1 MQSIPVS
8 NGISGD
14 AGVGGGLRHTVVG
27 EQPRGLCC
35 VWSSPHLVQR
45 APMRTAARV
54 QSGLCWCGCDAG
66 YCATIVGRRGDG
78 GSAGMVGMALAAVGG
93 AMHKAGTVCTFFCG
107 DHGGGGADGIFE
119 LLAGNTA
126 AMAGTACFSF
136 GGDHGGEGADGKYVL
151 AGMVAEARTAFSSF
165 GGEHGGDGGD
175 ARRRREHGGGGA
187 DGNFLAGSTAT
198 ETRTACIFFWR
209 GPRRRR
215 QGRHIFLLAG
225 STAAKAGTASFVF
238 WQRHGG
244 GYTASTTGSTSGQTS
259 APPL

>member
-1 MQSIPVS
+1 
-8 NGISGD
+8 
-14 AGVGGGLRHTVVG
+14 
-27 EQPRGLCC
+27 
-35 VWSSPHLVQR
+35 
-45 APMRTAARV
+45 MRTAARV

-126 AMAGTACFSF
+126 AMAGT
-136 GGDHGGEGADGKYVL
+136 HGGGGSTA
-151 AGMVAEARTAFSSF
+151 AEARTAI
-165 GGEHGGDGGD
+165 
-175 ARRRREHGGGGA
+175 
-187 DGNFLAGSTAT
+187 FLAGSTAT

-225 STAAKAGTASFVF
+225 STAAEAGTASLFSTGSSAEEARTAYSLF
-238 WQRHGG
+238 WQGEQILFFG
-244 GYTASTTGSTSGQTS
+244 SGTAEVNGIDDEIYERADFRSASLVATATTTVNFRRD
-259 APPL
+259 LL

>member
-1 MQSIPVS
+1 MY
-8 NGISGD
+8 
-14 AGVGGGLRHTVVG
+14 RHV
-27 EQPRGLCC
+27 
-35 VWSSPHLVQR
+35 
-45 APMRTAARV
+45 
-54 QSGLCWCGCDAG
+54 
-66 YCATIVGRRGDG
+66 
-78 GSAGMVGMALAAVGG
+78 
-93 AMHKAGTVCTFFCG
+93 
-107 DHGGGGADGIFE
+107 
-119 LLAGNTA
+119 
-126 AMAGTACFSF
+126 FSF

-151 AGMVAEARTAFSSF
+151 AGMVAEARTAVSSF
-165 GGEHGGDGGD
+165 GGEHAAMVGT
-175 ARRRREHGGGGA
+175 HGGGGSTA
-187 DGNFLAGSTAT
+187 AEARTAIFLAGSTAT